1 MGRQCSVCGHGPE
14 GSSPSL
20 AAALGAQWLCA
31 VPWGQA
37 RALTPLF
44 TFGSPLITLLL
55 TQFQIWHFGYHS
67 NSILPFSDQ
76 IGLQLVN
83 TMLAPPLLWQPETI
97 LHRSAAVV
105 QEGAR
110 WAHTDGGSGAG
121 GVAVPWVPPAHTAQ
135 EVLGGGSVGKR
146 LARREHPWA
155 CTHGLFPTACQE
167 NTLHGRQMA

>member
-1 MGRQCSVCGHGPE
+1 MGRQGSVCGHGPE

-67 NSILPFSDQ
+67 I
-76 IGLQLVN
+76 
-83 TMLAPPLLWQPETI
+83 
-97 LHRSAAVV
+97 
-105 QEGAR
+105 
-110 WAHTDGGSGAG
+110 
-121 GVAVPWVPPAHTAQ
+121 
-135 EVLGGGSVGKR
+135 R
-146 LARREHPWA
+146 LASAGEVCSWGHSP
-155 CTHGLFPTACQE
+155 L
-167 NTLHGRQMA
+167 GRH